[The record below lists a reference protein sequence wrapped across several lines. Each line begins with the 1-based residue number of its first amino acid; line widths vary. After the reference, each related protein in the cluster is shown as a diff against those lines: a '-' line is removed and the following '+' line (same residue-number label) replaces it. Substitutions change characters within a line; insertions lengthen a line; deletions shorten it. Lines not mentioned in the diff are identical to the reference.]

1 MLGALVALLV
11 VFWRLGE
18 DVVLGA
24 EICGVF
30 FGWLGDDVLLRCI
43 CARVGVG
50 ERVRAGVVA
59 HLVVCVKRRE
69 RERDV
74 ERS

>member
-1 MLGALVALLV
+1 MLGALVASLC
-11 VFWRLGE
+11 LGE
-18 DVVLGA
+18 PVVLA
-24 EICGVF
+24 ESCGVS
-30 FGWLGDDVLLRCI
+30 FGCVGDDVLLRCI

-69 RERDV
+69 RER
-74 ERS
+74 ET

>member
-1 MLGALVALLV
+1 MLGALVALLC
-11 VFWRLGE
+11 LGE
-18 DVVLGA
+18 QVVLGA
-24 EICGVF
+24 ESCGVS
-30 FGWLGDDVLLRCI
+30 FGCVGDDVLLRCI

-69 RERDV
+69 RERGRDV